1 MREIHITEKEQGQ
14 RTDKFLMKY
23 MSLAPKSFIYKMLRK
38 KNIKL
43 NSNKAQGG
51 ELLKA
56 GDILCLYLSDD
67 TIEGF
72 REVKSIKKASGDIDV
87 IYEDENVIFC
97 AKPQGLIVHP
107 DIGHK
112 TDTLNDRLLYYLL
125 KKGEYDPEGSLG
137 FTPSVCNR
145 LDVNTSGIVTMGKN
159 LPAVQQ
165 LNRAFRQRLADKY
178 YLAVLRGEMKEGG
191 TVRGYHIKDDNNVA
205 RLVSDSGKGSPICT
219 HYRPLE
225 YGGGFTLAEIKLETG
240 KSHQIRLCMSEI
252 GFPVAGDRKYGDKAV
267 NRRLLSEFGIT
278 DQLLHSHRLILGL
291 KDGALDYLYGREFTA
306 PPPHNFANVCSY
318 FFEKTY

>member
-43 NSNKAQGG
+43 NSKKAQGG

-72 REVKSIKKASGDIDV
+72 RETRSVKRASEDIDI

-107 DIGHK
+107 DNRHK
-112 TDTLNDRLLYYLL
+112 EDTLNDRLIYYLY
-125 KKGEYDPEGSLG
+125 KKGEYDPEASLG

-145 LDVNTSGIVTMGKN
+145 LDLNTSGIVTMGKN

-165 LNRAFRQRLADKY
+165 LNRAFKQRLADKY
-178 YLAVLRGEMKEGG
+178 YLALLKGEMKEGG

-205 RLVSDSGKGSPICT
+205 HLVADSDNGSPICT

-225 YGGGFTLAEIKLETG
+225 CGGGFTLAEIKLETG

-252 GFPVAGDRKYGDKAV
+252 GFPIAGDRKYGDSAV
-267 NRRLLSEFGIT
+267 NRRFLSDFGIT
-278 DQLLHSHRLILGL
+278 DQLLHSHRLILRL
-291 KDGALDYLYGREFTA
+291 KDGVLNYLDGREFTA
-306 PPPHNFANVCSY
+306 PLPQAFTNVCSY

>member
-1 MREIHITEKEQGQ
+1 MREIHITDKEQGQ

-23 MSLAPKSFIYKMLRK
+23 LSLAPKSFIYKMLRK

-43 NSNKAQGG
+43 NSRKAQGG

-72 REVKSIKKASGDIDV
+72 REIKQIKRASGGIDV

-97 AKPQGLIVHP
+97 SKPRGLIVHP
-107 DIGHK
+107 DSRHS
-112 TDTLNDRLLYYLL
+112 TDTLNDRLIYHLF
-125 KKGEYDPEGSLG
+125 KNGEYDPEGSFG

-165 LNRAFRQRLADKY
+165 LNRAFKQRLADKY
-178 YLAVLRGEMKEGG
+178 YLAVLCGEMKEGG
-191 TVRGYHIKDDNNVA
+191 TVRGYHIKDDRNVA
-205 RLVSDSGKGSPICT
+205 HLVSDSDKGSPVCT

-225 YGGGFTLAEIKLETG
+225 YCDGFTLAEIKLETG
-240 KSHQIRLCMSEI
+240 KSHQIRLCMSEL
-252 GFPVAGDRKYGDKAV
+252 GFPVAGDRKYGDRAV
-267 NRRLLSEFGIT
+267 NERFLSDFGIR
-278 DQLLHSHRLILGL
+278 DQLLHSHRLILRL
-291 KDGALDYLYGREFTA
+291 SDGALGYLNGREFTA
-306 PPPHNFANVCSY
+306 PLPSDLANVCSY
-318 FFEKTY
+318 FFKKTY